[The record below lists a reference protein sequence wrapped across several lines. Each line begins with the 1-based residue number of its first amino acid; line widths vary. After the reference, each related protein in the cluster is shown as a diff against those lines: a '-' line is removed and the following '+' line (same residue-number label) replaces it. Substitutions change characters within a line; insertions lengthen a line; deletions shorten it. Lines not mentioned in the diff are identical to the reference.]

1 MISISMFSFLFGTVL
16 GQRFKV
22 LVLVPAMALVL
33 VLSGAAGITHPHA
46 AWEIIETAATA
57 AICLQCGY
65 FAGIAIRHCLT
76 PVPSPQS
83 QPLVGVK
90 ASPHHPAR

>member
-22 LVLVPAMALVL
+22 LVMVPPMALVL
-33 VLSGAAGITHPHA
+33 VISGAAGITYPHA
-46 AWEIIETAATA
+46 ALEIIETAATA

-65 FAGIAIRHCLT
+65 FTGIALRHCFR

-83 QPLVGVK
+83 PPMMGMK
-90 ASPHHPAR
+90 ASTHHHH